1 MNNLTDKQILLVSG
15 SCILAIVL
23 MITVWRAIKSYTGI
37 EFSKSDNSF
46 LATLISVM
54 FCAFIALCVLLY
66 IK

>member
-1 MNNLTDKQILLVSG
+1 MENLTDKQILLVSG

-23 MITVWRAIKSYTGI
+23 MLTVWKAIKSYTGV
-37 EFSKSDNSF
+37 EFTKSDNSF
-46 LATLISVM
+46 IATLLSVM